1 MTLLKKDFESTFKEG
16 FRLGQR
22 LVRAKILYVQAKDA
36 RELGDTAMATFY
48 AEAAKQWS
56 DLAHNAGRKFC
67 PEVALEP
74 EQPVFDFGDPE
85 KIIDSE
91 PDENQFDVRKAG

>member
-1 MTLLKKDFESTFKEG
+1 MILKKDFESTFKEG
-16 FRLGQR
+16 FRLGVR
-22 LVRAKILYVQAKDA
+22 LTRAKILYAQAADSRQLKDTQMS
-36 RELGDTAMATFY
+36 EFY
-48 AEAAKQWS
+48 QDAAKQWS

-85 KIIDSE
+85 RIIDSE
-91 PDENQFDVRKAG
+91 PTNTDELDVRKVG

>member
-1 MTLLKKDFESTFKEG
+1 MILKKDFESTFKEG

-22 LVRAKILYVQAKDA
+22 MVRAKILYAQASDA
-36 RELGDTAMATFY
+36 RQLGDVAMATFY
-48 AEAAKQWS
+48 ADCAKQWS

-85 KIIDSE
+85 RLIDSE
-91 PDENQFDVRKAG
+91 PDKDEFDVRKAG

>member
-1 MTLLKKDFESTFKEG
+1 MILKKDFESTFKEG

-22 LVRAKILYVQAKDA
+22 MVRAKILYAQASDA
-36 RELGDTAMATFY
+36 RQLGDVAMATFY
-48 AEAAKQWS
+48 ADCAKQWS

-85 KIIDSE
+85 RLIDSE
-91 PDENQFDVRKAG
+91 PDKNELDVRKAG

>member
-22 LVRAKILYVQAKDA
+22 MVRAKILYAQASDA
-36 RELGDTAMATFY
+36 RQLGDVAMATFY
-48 AEAAKQWS
+48 ADCAKQWS

-85 KIIDSE
+85 RLIDSE
-91 PDENQFDVRKAG
+91 PDKNELDVRKAG

>member
-67 PEVALEP
+67 PEGALNP
-74 EQPVFDFGDPE
+74 EQPEITIGDPE

>member
-1 MTLLKKDFESTFKEG
+1 MILKKDFESTFKEG

-22 LVRAKILYVQAKDA
+22 MVRAKILYAQAADA
-36 RELGDTAMATFY
+36 RQLGDIQMSEFY
-48 AEAAKQWS
+48 VGAAKQWS

-85 KIIDSE
+85 RLIDSE
-91 PDENQFDVRKAG
+91 PDKNEFDVRKAG

>member
-22 LVRAKILYVQAKDA
+22 LVRAKILYAQARDA
-36 RELGDTAMATFY
+36 RELGDTHMSKFY

-67 PEVALEP
+67 PEGALEP
-74 EQPVFDFGDPE
+74 EQPMLDFGDPE
-85 KIIDSE
+85 KIIDNK
-91 PDENQFDVRKAG
+91 PDKYQFDVRKVG

>member
-1 MTLLKKDFESTFKEG
+1 MILKKDFESTFKEG

-22 LVRAKILYVQAKDA
+22 MVRAKILYAQASDA
-36 RELGDTAMATFY
+36 RQLGDEAMATFY
-48 AEAAKQWS
+48 ADCAKQWS

-67 PEVALEP
+67 PEVALES

-85 KIIDSE
+85 RLIDSE
-91 PDENQFDVRKAG
+91 PDKDEFDVRKAG

>member
-1 MTLLKKDFESTFKEG
+1 MILKKDFESTFKEG

-22 LVRAKILYVQAKDA
+22 MVRAKILYAQASDA
-36 RELGDTAMATFY
+36 RQLGDVAMATFY
-48 AEAAKQWS
+48 ADCAKQWS

-85 KIIDSE
+85 RLIDSE
-91 PDENQFDVRKAG
+91 PDKDELDVRKAG

>member
-1 MTLLKKDFESTFKEG
+1 MTVLKKDFESTFKEG
-16 FRLGQR
+16 FRLGVR
-22 LVRAKILYVQAKDA
+22 LVRAKILYAQAADA
-36 RELGDTAMATFY
+36 RQLGDIQMSEFY
-48 AEAAKQWS
+48 VGAAKQWS

-85 KIIDSE
+85 RLIDSE
-91 PDENQFDVRKAG
+91 PDKDELDVRKAG

>member
-1 MTLLKKDFESTFKEG
+1 MILKKDFESTFKEG
-16 FRLGQR
+16 FRLGVR
-22 LVRAKILYVQAKDA
+22 LVRAKILYAQAADA
-36 RELGDTAMATFY
+36 RQLGDIQMSEFY
-48 AEAAKQWS
+48 VEAAKQWS

-85 KIIDSE
+85 RLIDSE
-91 PDENQFDVRKAG
+91 PDKDELDVRKAG

>member
-1 MTLLKKDFESTFKEG
+1 MILKKDFESTFKEG

-22 LVRAKILYVQAKDA
+22 MVRAKILYAQATDA
-36 RELGDTAMATFY
+36 RQLGDVAMATFY
-48 AEAAKQWS
+48 ADCAKQWS

-85 KIIDSE
+85 RLIDSE
-91 PDENQFDVRKAG
+91 PDKDEFDVRKAG